1 MDADTL
7 TLPKPDE
14 IEQRIKA
21 CREEMDALK
30 RMQRLIKAAHD
41 AEAAKARRT
50 ASLSGACAPSSAPPQ
65 KGGRR
70 A

>member
-21 CREEMDALK
+21 CREELASLK
-30 RMQRLIKAAHD
+30 RMQRLIKAARD
-41 AEAAKARRT
+41 AEAAKARRIRPT
-50 ASLSGACAPSSAPPQ
+50 KEGT
-65 KGGRR
+65 GR
-70 A
+70 